1 MNWRNASL
9 KMESSTR
16 KKILLALALS
26 ASCYAFTHLVYVLTD
41 PGQDLGNLREPIAY
55 TTRVNENVQRR
66 PVARMIWHLLNT
78 GEPVYPGE
86 AIRTSSDSEVRI
98 QFVGSDRTLDLEA
111 DTMVILTKN
120 ENEISLDL
128 LDGSVFVAQNES
140 STTPASGDKLTLNSK
155 QGQIDLSKATA
166 SLSKSQDKVDLQ
178 VVKGEAQ
185 LKGQTENQ
193 IFKSG
198 DSDSQIKALEPLGDK
213 PLFVTGL
220 NPRPVVFKWT
230 GAVEG
235 SSVELWLGKNRKDL
249 KLQSRLI
256 QKVDS
261 QVLVQLRPGKYFWQV
276 RGPKTLQSQL
286 LRFEILP
293 LAPPQPLTPVDQA
306 SVLST
311 DNPAPVEFTWSNP
324 PGASSATFE
333 LSRDPGFKDVLKTEV
348 VDSSKTFISVP
359 VGQGKYYWRV
369 STYYADHHQMAAAP
383 SRQVEIIIGER
394 KIAKVAWDPKLQ
406 SEIFFVDQPKLALAW
421 NEIETETAKSWL
433 VRFAP
438 TESDLNN
445 PTSEKII
452 QLETRNQKIE
462 SILPSPGRWVASI
475 EGRDASGKK
484 VAVSEIKEFIAS
496 ELPLLESPRI
506 LPEEGDL
513 ISTQSGSVKL
523 QWNAIEGTAEYLIS
537 MKSKDGA
544 EVLNKKSSQPSLQLI
559 DLLPGQYQI
568 TVTGKD
574 SHGRFSKDPKSR
586 TLIVPES
593 SGLSAPKLRKMKVN

>member
-1 MNWRNASL
+1 MNWRNAFL

-26 ASCYAFTHLVYVLTD
+26 ATCYAFTHLVYVLTD
-41 PGQDLGNLREPIAY
+41 PGKGLNNSREPIAY

-128 LDGSVFVAQNES
+128 LDGSVFVAQNEN
-140 STTPASGDKLTLNSK
+140 STSPNSGDKLTLNSK

-166 SLSKSQDKVDLQ
+166 SLSKTQDKVDLQ
-178 VVKGEAQ
+178 VIKGEAQ
-185 LKGQTENQ
+185 MKGQNENQ

-198 DSDSQIKALEPLGDK
+198 DSDSQIKGLEPLGDK

-220 NPRPVVFKWT
+220 NPRPVIFKWT

-235 SSVELWLGKNRKDL
+235 SSVEVWLGKTRKDL

-256 QKVDS
+256 QKADS
-261 QVLVQLRPGKYFWQV
+261 QVQLQLRPGKYFWQV
-276 RGPKTLQSQL
+276 RGPQTLQSQL
-286 LRFEILP
+286 LRFEVLP

-311 DNPAPVEFTWSNP
+311 DNPAAVEFTWSNP
-324 PGASSATFE
+324 TGASSATFE
-333 LSRDPGFKDVLKTEV
+333 LSRDQGFKDVLKTEV
-348 VDSSKTFISVP
+348 VDSSKTFLAVP
-359 VGQGKYYWRV
+359 VGPGKYFWRV

-383 SRQVEIIIGER
+383 SRQVEVVIGER
-394 KIAKVAWDPKLQ
+394 KIAKVAWDPNLK
-406 SEIFFVDQPKLALAW
+406 SEIFFVDKPKLALAW
-421 NEIETETAKSWL
+421 NEIETTTAKSWL
-433 VRFAP
+433 IRFAP
-438 TESDLNN
+438 TEADLNN
-445 PTSEKII
+445 ATSENTI
-452 QLETRNQKIE
+452 QLETKNQKIE
-462 SILPSPGRWVASI
+462 PILPAPGRWVASI

-484 VAVSEIKEFIAS
+484 VAVSEIREFTAS
-496 ELPLLESPRI
+496 ELPLLESPEL
-506 LPEEGDL
+506 LPAEGDL
-513 ISTQSGSVKL
+513 VSDQSGSLKL
-523 QWNAIEGTAEYLIS
+523 QWSSIEGTTEFLIS
-537 MKSKDGA
+537 MKSKDGS
-544 EVLNKKSSQPSLQLI
+544 EVLNKKSSQTSLQLV
-559 DLLPGQYQI
+559 DLLPGSYQV

-574 SHGRFSKDPKSR
+574 SHGRLSKEPKTR
-586 TLIVPES
+586 NLIVPES

>member
-1 MNWRNASL
+1 
-9 KMESSTR
+9 MESSTR

-26 ASCYAFTHLVYVLTD
+26 ATCYAFTHLVYVLTD
-41 PGQDLGNLREPIAY
+41 PGKGLNNSREPIAY

-140 STTPASGDKLTLNSK
+140 ATSSSSDDKLTLNSK

-166 SLSKSQDKVDLQ
+166 SLSKSQGKVDLQ
-178 VVKGEAQ
+178 VIMGEAQ
-185 LKGQTENQ
+185 MKGQNENQ
-193 IFKSG
+193 IIKSG
-198 DSDSQIKALEPLGDK
+198 NSDSQIKGLEPLGDK

-220 NPRPVVFKWT
+220 NPRLVIFKWT

-235 SSVELWLGKNRKDL
+235 SSVEVWLGKTRKDL

-256 QKVDS
+256 QKADS
-261 QVLVQLRPGKYFWQV
+261 QVQLQMRPGKYFWQV
-276 RGPKTLQSQL
+276 RGPETLQSQL
-286 LRFEILP
+286 LRFEVLP

-311 DNPAPVEFTWSNP
+311 DNPAAIEFTWSNP

-348 VDSSKTFISVP
+348 VESSKTFLSVP
-359 VGQGKYYWRV
+359 VEQGKYYWRV

-383 SRQVEIIIGER
+383 SRQVEVVIGER
-394 KIAKVAWDPKLQ
+394 KIAKVAWDPNLK
-406 SEIFFVDQPKLALAW
+406 SEIYFVDKPKLNLAW
-421 NEIETETAKSWL
+421 NEIETTTAKSWL
-433 VRFAP
+433 IRFAP
-438 TESDLNN
+438 TEADLNSG
-445 PTSEKII
+445 TSEKII
-452 QLETRNQKIE
+452 QLETKNQKLE
-462 SILPSPGRWVASI
+462 SILPAPGRWVASI

-484 VAVSEIKEFIAS
+484 VAASEIREFTAS
-496 ELPLLESPRI
+496 ELPLLESPEL
-506 LPEEGDL
+506 LPAEGDL
-513 ISTQSGSVKL
+513 VSNQSGSLRL
-523 QWNAIEGTAEYLIS
+523 QWNAIEGTAEYLVS
-537 MKSKDGA
+537 MKSKDGT
-544 EVLNKKSSQPSLQLI
+544 EVLNKKSTQVTLQLV
-559 DLLPGQYQI
+559 DLLPGHYQI

-574 SHGRFSKDPKSR
+574 SHGRLSKEPKTR
-586 TLIVPES
+586 NLIVPES